1 MKLNR
6 RYRRSI
12 RADLPFY
19 VSASLLT
26 MVTLL
31 MFYLFYIAGTGIG
44 KYGDDFFARNKR
56 EDATFTTYTEITQ
69 EELSALEEK
78 YGVTLE
84 RERYAGVNEG
94 DYKVRVFRPNEKI
107 DLYEIHAVNTGV
119 RAARARR
126 NSRSETEK

>member
-1 MKLNR
+1 MKLNK

-44 KYGDDFFARNKR
+44 QYGDDFFANNKR
-56 EDATFTTYTEITQ
+56 EDATFTTYTEIPQ
-69 EELSALEEK
+69 EELYMPLSSS
-78 YGVTLE
+78 V
-84 RERYAGVNEG
+84 
-94 DYKVRVFRPNEKI
+94 
-107 DLYEIHAVNTGV
+107 
-119 RAARARR
+119 
-126 NSRSETEK
+126 